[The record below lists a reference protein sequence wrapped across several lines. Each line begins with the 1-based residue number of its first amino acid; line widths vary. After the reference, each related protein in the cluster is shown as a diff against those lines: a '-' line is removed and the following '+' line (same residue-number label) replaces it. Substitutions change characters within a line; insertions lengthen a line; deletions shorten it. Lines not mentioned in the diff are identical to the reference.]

1 MSEAYFLLTGL
12 LQPYPLC
19 FLLTAAALGYAW
31 YRERAARRRLLG
43 VAVPFAG
50 LVLVSLPALSYLELG
65 SLEWHYPPLHEPPA
79 RVEAL
84 VVLGGAIW
92 RADAVRPRAE
102 PGVDTVYRC
111 LYAAELYRAAGRC
124 PVVVSGGRMNGPSE
138 PSCAEVMRDFLT
150 DLGVDGSDIRVE
162 GESRTTYENGANTRK
177 LLEPRGVRQVVLV
190 TDAAH
195 MFRAERC
202 FRKQG
207 LEVVPAPCNYR
218 ATSFDWT
225 ALDFVPSPGAA
236 RHSGEAFHEW
246 VGTLWYWWTGR
257 I

>member
-1 MSEAYFLLTGL
+1 MSAVYFFLTGL

-19 FLLTAAALGYAW
+19 FLLAAAALGHAW
-31 YRERAARRRLLG
+31 YRAPGVRRRLVWL
-43 VAVPFAG
+43 ALPFAG
-50 LVLVSLPALSYLELG
+50 LVLLSLPALSYLEVG
-65 SLEWHYPPLHEPPA
+65 TLEWRYPPLREPPA

-84 VVLGGAIW
+84 VVLAGGI
-92 RADAVRPRAE
+92 RPADALRPRPE
-102 PGVDTVYRC
+102 PSEDTAYRC

-124 PVVVSGGRMNGPSE
+124 PVVVTGGRMNGPSG
-138 PSCAEVMRDFLT
+138 PSCAEVMRTFLT
-150 DLGVDGSDIRVE
+150 ELGVNEADISTE
-162 GESRTTYENGANTRK
+162 DDSQTTYENAANTRK
-177 LLEPRGVRQVVLV
+177 LLEPRGVRSVVLV

-218 ATSFDWT
+218 ASSLRWS

-236 RHSGEAFHEW
+236 GRSAEAFHEW
-246 VGTLWYWWTGR
+246 GGTLWYWCTGR

>member
-12 LQPYPLC
+12 LQPYTLC

-31 YRERAARRRLLG
+31 YREPAARRRLL
-43 VAVPFAG
+43 AIALPFAG
-50 LVLVSLPALSYLELG
+50 LALLSLPALSSLELR
-65 SLEWHYPPLHEPPA
+65 SLEWQYPPLREPPA

-84 VVLGGAIW
+84 VVLAGGI
-92 RADAVRPRAE
+92 RPADAVRPRAE
-102 PGVDTVYRC
+102 PSVDTVYRC
-111 LYAAELYRAAGRC
+111 LYAAELYRAVGPC
-124 PVVVSGGRMNGPSE
+124 PVVVSGGRVNGSSG

-150 DLGVDGSDIRVE
+150 ELGVKGSDVLVE
-162 GESRTTYENGANTRK
+162 DESQTTYENATGSRK
-177 LLEPRGVRQVVLV
+177 LLEARGVRQVVLV

-207 LEVVPAPCNYR
+207 LDVVPAPCNYR
-218 ATSFDWT
+218 ATSFHW
-225 ALDFVPSPGAA
+225 AVGDFVPNPDAA
-236 RHSGEAFHEW
+236 GHSGEAFHEW
-246 VGTLWYWWTGR
+246 GGALWYWCTGR